1 MEHETHIVSLIIYIK
16 PGYKKE
22 ILHKAYKFPWAE
34 CHTEDEVH
42 KVVLVFEVE
51 SEAGLASS
59 IDEINSWQGV
69 LSTQFCYHHCESN
82 ESLQEEIQ
90 YANHAS

>member
-1 MEHETHIVSLIIYIK
+1 MDEEIHIVSLIIYLI

-22 ILHKAYKFPWAE
+22 ILHKAHKLPQAE
-34 CHTEDEVH
+34 CHTDDETH

-51 SEAGLASS
+51 SEAGLANA

-90 YANHAS
+90 YANHAT